1 MPENAVPSGDR
12 LPGSSL
18 VEQLRGQSPEGWQ
31 RFLDLY
37 GPLVYSWCRAC
48 WRLPP
53 PDAADVLQDVAL
65 RVFESIGSFRGG
77 NFAAWLWQ
85 VTRSRVV
92 RLGHR
97 QPARAVG
104 DSDARELLAA
114 VPAPGRSS
122 GDSPDP
128 LAAPAGS
135 LAGVLRRA
143 VERIRGRAN
152 PSTWTAFWQVVVEN
166 RAPADVAR
174 DLGLSVN
181 AVYLAVSRISG
192 RLREEMGN
200 LQRDSSS

>member
-1 MPENAVPSGDR
+1 MPENAVQSGDR

-18 VEQLRGQSPEGWQ
+18 VEQLRGQSAEGWQ

-85 VTRSRVV
+85 VTRSRVI
-92 RLGHR
+92 RHGQR
-97 QPARAVG
+97 QPARAAG
-104 DSDARELLAA
+104 GSDAQELLTA
-114 VPAPGRSS
+114 VPAPDPSS
-122 GDSPDP
+122 GDSPAQM
-128 LAAPAGS
+128 AAPAGS
-135 LAGVLRRA
+135 LAGVLQRA
-143 VERIRGRAN
+143 VESVRSRAN
-152 PSTWTAFWQVVVEN
+152 PSTWKAFWQVVVED
-166 RAPADVAR
+166 RSPADVAH
-174 DLGLSVN
+174 DLALSVN

-192 RLREEMGN
+192 RLREEIGN
-200 LQRDSSS
+200 LQRDSSP